1 MESKLVTVLILLLL
15 LLFTSLLCTV
25 SAQNTKVPSEGDTFT
40 YERYYIVESNDPK
53 MTPTPDVYFFTWNNS
68 IITLEVDNVS
78 STIVDVLITTQ
89 FQNGTKTIE
98 SLSHNIVT
106 GYNEPIGT
114 IFGDPRITPNLN
126 IIQTPQTQINYTETR
141 TYKESTREVN
151 VFSNSNDDG
160 WTLVDNTLYN
170 VTNYSKICYDAQT
183 GMCLELESKLF
194 VFNPTNTNLNQTI
207 QTFLVIKDTNVWVI
221 PEFPSLI
228 LMPLLMVAV
237 AVGALL
243 YKKRQL
249 NFLK

>member
-1 MESKLVTVLILLLL
+1 MKSRLFAVLII
-15 LLFTSLLCTV
+15 LLFLFFTSHLYTV
-25 SAQNTKVPSEGDTFT
+25 SAQNTKVPSEGDAFT

-68 IITLEVDNVS
+68 IITVDVDNVS

-141 TYKESTREVN
+141 TYKESIREVN
-151 VFSNSNDDG
+151 IFSNTNDG

-170 VTNYSKICYDAQT
+170 VTDYSKICYDAQT

-207 QTFLVIKDTNVWVI
+207 QTFFVITDTNVWVI
-221 PEFPSLI
+221 PEFPSFTVVPTLFAAT
-228 LMPLLMVAV
+228 L
-237 AVGALL
+237 VGAFIF
-243 YKKRQL
+243 KRKRF
-249 NFLK
+249 NS